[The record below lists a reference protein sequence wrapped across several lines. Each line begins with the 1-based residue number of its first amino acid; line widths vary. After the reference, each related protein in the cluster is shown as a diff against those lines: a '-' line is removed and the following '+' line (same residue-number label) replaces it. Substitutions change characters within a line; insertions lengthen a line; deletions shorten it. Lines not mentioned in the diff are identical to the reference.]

1 MSNVNRFS
9 QLPQDKLKELMS
21 LNVQQVRSLGADQ
34 RMAWFESKHV
44 QHPELCRVL
53 DQVLELL
60 NPYNDTKVICMVGMT
75 GIGKTTLATAT
86 KTLIESRRDES
97 NHKNTNPTLYVTV
110 PANGE
115 KSISWKI
122 FYHRILEAA
131 DERCIDKKRLIRED
145 TDFVVAPKSIG
156 RSTAVVREF
165 VEAMFRSRQVKV
177 LIIDECM
184 HLLRFGDLATTMDT
198 LKSLADAT
206 PDTKLIL
213 IGTHQISNLLCQYGQ
228 VIRRS
233 EIV

>member
-1 MSNVNRFS
+1 
-9 QLPQDKLKELMS
+9 
-21 LNVQQVRSLGADQ
+21 
-34 RMAWFESKHV
+34 MAWFESKHV

-122 FYHRILEAA
+122 FYHRIL
-131 DERCIDKKRLIRED
+131 
-145 TDFVVAPKSIG
+145 
-156 RSTAVVREF
+156 
-165 VEAMFRSRQVKV
+165 
-177 LIIDECM
+177 
-184 HLLRFGDLATTMDT
+184 
-198 LKSLADAT
+198 
-206 PDTKLIL
+206 
-213 IGTHQISNLLCQYGQ
+213 
-228 VIRRS
+228 
-233 EIV
+233 